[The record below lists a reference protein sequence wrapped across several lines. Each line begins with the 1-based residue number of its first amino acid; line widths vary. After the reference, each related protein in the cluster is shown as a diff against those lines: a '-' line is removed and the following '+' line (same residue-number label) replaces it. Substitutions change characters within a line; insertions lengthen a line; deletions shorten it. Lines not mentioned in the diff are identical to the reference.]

1 MPRLI
6 AWFVDNPVAANL
18 LMLILVV
25 GGLLMLPQIRK
36 EEFPNVDTDY
46 VQITVPYRGAA
57 PEEVEK
63 GVCIRIE
70 EAIRGLEG
78 IRKINTAAMEGLCN
92 ISVEL
97 FHDANKSKALD
108 DINARVYSISTFP
121 RETERPVVTEVT
133 VTSTVMEITISGPTD
148 ERALKELAEE
158 VREELTEDSRISQ
171 VEVLYARP
179 YEISIEISEQQ
190 LRRHGLTFERVAE
203 AIRDASLDVP
213 GGSLKSDEGEILLR
227 SKGQLYAGRE
237 FEDVVVLK
245 RADGTALRLGEIATV
260 VDGFE
265 DTDLRVRFDG
275 NPAVMLR
282 ISRIGDEDT
291 LEIAR
296 AVKAYLARKQDSLPS
311 GIALVISRDE
321 SQDLV
326 DRLDALLGNAFSG
339 FVLVVLILALFLRLR
354 VALWVSAGIPIA
366 ILGALALFPVVGL
379 TISSLS
385 LMGFLLV
392 LGIVV
397 DDATVVGERIH
408 AYQTQGMD
416 ARSAAIRGTSEVS
429 IPVIFGVLTTMAAFL
444 PIITIRGNLGSFFA
458 AVGVTVILCLSFSL
472 VESQLILPSHLAH
485 RRARRTSAQREGRVA
500 GIQDAVSNWLERL
513 IANHYNPLMLKVV
526 EYRYLVCA
534 IGLGC
539 MIVMGGMIAGERIV
553 FQYFP
558 SVEGDRLYAT
568 LTMPEGTSAEVTQ
581 RAARRLES
589 SAERL
594 RERLDQGRSAQESVV
609 LHTMTSVGK
618 RIGRGTLEFGGSE
631 GSNYAEVLIELAPY
645 RERGG
650 MNSTEAAGLW
660 RDLTARIP
668 DALELAFTAEAFSAG
683 KPIDIQLRGRDVAQ
697 LGAAAAE
704 LRATL
709 QSYDGVFDLSDT
721 FRAGKQEVL
730 LAIRPEAELLGLSQR
745 DLGTQV
751 RQAFYG
757 EEAQRVQRGRDD
769 VRVMVRFPEAE
780 RASLGDLENLR
791 IRTAEG
797 AEVPSLSVARM
808 VLGRGY
814 STINRVDGQRV
825 ISVRGDVDRSVN
837 TPERVLA
844 SIAKTELPRIAER
857 YPGISFALAGEAED
871 RAEAM
876 KGLGEMSLMAL
887 LIIYALLA
895 IPLRSYLQPLVI
907 MSAIPFGFIG
917 ALLGHLLMG
926 IDLVFFSLLGIVALS
941 GVVVN
946 ASLVLV
952 DYVNQQRRSGME
964 LVPAVLRAGA
974 VRFRPILLTSA
985 TTFFGLAPLM
995 ATANVSTTLF
1005 VPMAVSLGFGVLF
1018 ATGVTLLLVPALYLI
1033 VDDFLRWARRHFAAD
1048 AAAEQLERAAAALE
1062 ASPGENSAN

>member
-1 MPRLI
+1 
-6 AWFVDNPVAANL
+6 
-18 LMLILVV
+18 
-25 GGLLMLPQIRK
+25 
-36 EEFPNVDTDY
+36 
-46 VQITVPYRGAA
+46 
-57 PEEVEK
+57 
-63 GVCIRIE
+63 
-70 EAIRGLEG
+70 
-78 IRKINTAAMEGLCN
+78 
-92 ISVEL
+92 
-97 FHDANKSKALD
+97 
-108 DINARVYSISTFP
+108 
-121 RETERPVVTEVT
+121 
-133 VTSTVMEITISGPTD
+133 
-148 ERALKELAEE
+148 
-158 VREELTEDSRISQ
+158 
-171 VEVLYARP
+171 
-179 YEISIEISEQQ
+179 
-190 LRRHGLTFERVAE
+190 
-203 AIRDASLDVP
+203 
-213 GGSLKSDEGEILLR
+213 
-227 SKGQLYAGRE
+227 
-237 FEDVVVLK
+237 
-245 RADGTALRLGEIATV
+245 
-260 VDGFE
+260 
-265 DTDLRVRFDG
+265 
-275 NPAVMLR
+275 
-282 ISRIGDEDT
+282 
-291 LEIAR
+291 
-296 AVKAYLARKQDSLPS
+296 
-311 GIALVISRDE
+311 
-321 SQDLV
+321 
-326 DRLDALLGNAFSG
+326 
-339 FVLVVLILALFLRLR
+339 
-354 VALWVSAGIPIA
+354 
-366 ILGALALFPVVGL
+366 
-379 TISSLS
+379 
-385 LMGFLLV
+385 
-392 LGIVV
+392 
-397 DDATVVGERIH
+397 
-408 AYQTQGMD
+408 
-416 ARSAAIRGTSEVS
+416 
-429 IPVIFGVLTTMAAFL
+429 
-444 PIITIRGNLGSFFA
+444 
-458 AVGVTVILCLSFSL
+458 
-472 VESQLILPSHLAH
+472 
-485 RRARRTSAQREGRVA
+485 
-500 GIQDAVSNWLERL
+500 VSNWLERL

-797 AEVPSLSVARM
+797 AEVTSLSVARM